1 MNIETLEA
9 LRRARAEKRPVA
21 VVTALRSGVQVLI
34 EDGGSSST
42 LPPEVLDAARR
53 AIRQDASTN
62 VDSGNDRYFVH
73 VFNPPLRL
81 VIVGAV
87 HISQPLARMAQLT
100 GYDIVLVDP
109 RGAWATADRFPGLTL
124 MDDWPDDALERLKL
138 DRRTAVVTLSHDPK
152 LDDPALT
159 VALRSDVFYIGALG
173 SRKTHGSR
181 AARLREQGFTDAEIG
196 RIHGPIGLNL
206 GGRAPAEI
214 ALAIVAQ
221 MTQVLYGAG
230 TEMRERAA

>member
-1 MNIETLEA
+1 MKIETLAA

-21 VVTALRSGVQVLI
+21 VVTALGSGAQTLF
-34 EDGGSSST
+34 EDGATGGD
-42 LPPEVLDAARR
+42 LPSDVLEAASR

-62 VDSGNDRYFVH
+62 VDSGNDRYFIH

-87 HISQPLARMAQLT
+87 HISQPLARMAQLA
-100 GYDIVLVDP
+100 GYDVVLVDP

-124 MDDWPDDALERLKL
+124 MDDWPDDALEKLEL

-152 LDDPALT
+152 LDDPALA

-173 SRKTHGSR
+173 SRKTHGAR

-221 MTQVLYGAG
+221 MTQVRYGAG